1 MQPAKLIYSDRL
13 HWLFAVWWEELRDWP
28 QRSKSEFS
36 GMVWLGWWLYKYIHS
51 SKLIELCAY
60 NVRILLYV
68 NNTSKKVWKIILLKK
83 KNDYHWKNYL
93 PMNKQEKFK
102 NK

>member
-1 MQPAKLIYSDRL
+1 
-13 HWLFAVWWEELRDWP
+13 
-28 QRSKSEFS
+28 
-36 GMVWLGWWLYKYIHS
+36 MVWLGWWLYKYIYS

-68 NNTSKKVWKIILLKK
+68 NNTSEKVWKIILLKK
-83 KNDYHWKNYL
+83 KMIIIEKNYL